1 MRRSRIALVL
11 LGLVLGALV
20 AATSAFG
27 DHPRA
32 KIVRWD
38 LVEIANGTAVAG
50 GETVATEAATG
61 ESITLTGSGH
71 VRPRSRA
78 AFGGGTFVHED
89 ADGNELASGSY
100 HVTRFVSFKR
110 LRGGNFAATGLI
122 DGIGDPDE
130 ASSGIMTV
138 KIRLMPDPATST
150 TTDVTDAVLE
160 VHCHLPQTVQE
171 TFEGIRLTIGSRS
184 FEPDPDRHGVTL
196 FHVMR

>member
-1 MRRSRIALVL
+1 MKRSRIALVL
-11 LGLVLGALV
+11 LGLLLGGLL
-20 AATSAFG
+20 AATSAVG

-50 GETVATEAATG
+50 GVNVATAASG
-61 ESITLTGSGH
+61 ESLTITGSGH
-71 VRPRSRA
+71 VRPRSHE
-78 AFGGGTFVHED
+78 AFGGGTYVFED
-89 ADGNELASGSY
+89 ADGNEVESGSY
-100 HVTRFVSFKR
+100 HVTKFVSFRR

-122 DGIGDPDE
+122 DGIGDPAE

-138 KIRLMPDPATST
+138 KVRALAEGASPEQA
-150 TTDVTDAVLE
+150 VDALLE
-160 VHCHLPQTVQE
+160 VHCHLPGTVE
-171 TFEGIRLTIGSRS
+171 DTFEGVRITVDGQV

>member
-1 MRRSRIALVL
+1 MKRSRIVLVL
-11 LGLVLGALV
+11 LGLLLGGLF

-50 GETVATEAATG
+50 GVNVATNASG
-61 ESITLTGSGH
+61 ESLTITGSGH
-71 VRPRSRA
+71 VRPRSHE
-78 AFGGGTFVHED
+78 AFGGGTYVFED
-89 ADGNELASGSY
+89 ADGNEVENGSY
-100 HVTRFVSFKR
+100 RVTKFVSFRR

-122 DGIGDPDE
+122 DGIGDPAE
-130 ASSGIMTV
+130 ASSGIMRV
-138 KIRLMPDPATST
+138 KVRALAEGAPAEQA
-150 TTDVTDAVLE
+150 VDALLE
-160 VHCHLPQTVQE
+160 VHCHLPGTVE
-171 TFEGIRLTIGSRS
+171 DTFEGVRITVDGQV